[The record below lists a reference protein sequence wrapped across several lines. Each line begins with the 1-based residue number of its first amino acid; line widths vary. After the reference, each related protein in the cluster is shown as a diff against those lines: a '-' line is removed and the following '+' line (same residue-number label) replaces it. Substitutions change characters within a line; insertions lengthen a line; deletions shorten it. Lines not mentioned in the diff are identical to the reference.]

1 MSTGCPPSPLACPPP
16 GSMKATGS
24 RERPR
29 NEVPEM
35 PVINR
40 DLREGFGV
48 SFSFP
53 SPPQAAYP
61 MAIFLRSQPKGL
73 RWLSLCGKRITLE
86 MTSSCKVS

>member
-1 MSTGCPPSPLACPPP
+1 MSTGCPPNPLACPPP

-40 DLREGFGV
+40 DVLE
-48 SFSFP
+48 
-53 SPPQAAYP
+53 
-61 MAIFLRSQPKGL
+61 KGL
-73 RWLSLCGKRITLE
+73 VYLSPFLHLPRLLILWLSF
-86 MTSSCKVS
+86 